1 MALLFG
7 SVIIFPYIV
16 LSLKTYIMENVKQLL
31 PKEGREIITKA
42 LQSYQHSLELMNC
55 EEYDS
60 LNDEHFDC
68 YGLIG
73 LMQYDVEI
81 SLPKEIKECFVSKY
95 NVDFPMCGEVK
106 RMYPIKEES
115 EWVTIIKG
123 DFSFVD
129 DGVHGR
135 ECYVNSIVSITKHLR
150 VHMNRVID
158 EIENDGGGY
167 VVVEDYDGLINMNSD
182 KEFLVVDSMV
192 ESVRRQTYTEMKET
206 DGDIID
212 VVDALEVG
220 KSYERH
226 ENEIYYIRVK

>member
-1 MALLFG
+1 M
-7 SVIIFPYIV
+7 
-16 LSLKTYIMENVKQLL
+16 KNVKQLL
-31 PKEGREIITKA
+31 PKGSRELIKKALTLYKNSIEIINHD
-42 LQSYQHSLELMNC
+42 SNGEMIDDDIN
-55 EEYDS
+55 YD
-60 LNDEHFDC
+60 HFDC
-68 YGLIG
+68 IGLIG
-73 LMQYDVEI
+73 MMDYDVEVI
-81 SLPKEIKECFVSKY
+81 LPNESKEYFSGKHG
-95 NVDFPMCGEVK
+95 VDFPMFGEVK

-135 ECYVNSIVSITKHLR
+135 ECYVNSIVSIEKHLR
-150 VHMNRVID
+150 YDMGQVID
-158 EIENDGGGY
+158 DIENDGGGY
-167 VVVEDYDGLINMNSD
+167 VVVEDYDGNINMNSD
-182 KEFLVVDSMV
+182 KEFLVIDSMV

-206 DGDIID
+206 DGDIMD

>member
-1 MALLFG
+1 M
-7 SVIIFPYIV
+7 
-16 LSLKTYIMENVKQLL
+16 KNVKQLL
-31 PKEGREIITKA
+31 PKGCREIIIKA
-42 LQSYQHSLELMNC
+42 LQSYKHSLELMNC
-55 EEYDS
+55 GEYDT
-60 LNDEHFDC
+60 LNNEHFDC

-73 LMQYDVEI
+73 MMNYDVEI
-81 SLPKEIKECFVSKY
+81 TLPKQDVEDFGQY
-95 NVDFPMCGEVK
+95 NVDFPMFGEVK

-158 EIENDGGGY
+158 EIENDSYGY
-167 VVVEDYDGLINMNSD
+167 VVVEDYDGNIEMNRED
-182 KEFLVVDSMV
+182 EREFLVIDSMV

-206 DGDIID
+206 DGDIMD

>member
-1 MALLFG
+1 M
-7 SVIIFPYIV
+7 
-16 LSLKTYIMENVKQLL
+16 KNVKQLL
-31 PKEGREIITKA
+31 PKGSKELIKKALTLYKNSIEIINRDG
-42 LQSYQHSLELMNC
+42 EGEMIDDDIN
-55 EEYDS
+55 YD
-60 LNDEHFDC
+60 HFDC
-68 YGLIG
+68 IGLIG
-73 LMQYDVEI
+73 MMNYDVEVT
-81 SLPKEIKECFVSKY
+81 LPNESKEYFSGKH
-95 NVDFPMCGEVK
+95 NVDFPMFGEVE

-123 DFSFVD
+123 DFSFID

-158 EIENDGGGY
+158 DIENDGGGY
-167 VVVEDYDGLINMNSD
+167 VVVEDYDGNIEMNLED
-182 KEFLVVDSMV
+182 KKEFLVIDSMV
-192 ESVRRQTYTEMKET
+192 DSVRRQTYTEMKET
-206 DGDIID
+206 DGDMMD

>member
-1 MALLFG
+1 MN
-7 SVIIFPYIV
+7 
-16 LSLKTYIMENVKQLL
+16 NVKQLL
-31 PKEGREIITKA
+31 PKGSREIIIKA
-42 LQSYQHSLELMNC
+42 LKTYQHSLDIIGNGFDENMN
-55 EEYDS
+55 
-60 LNDEHFDC
+60 NEHFDC

-73 LMQYDVEI
+73 MMDYDVEVT
-81 SLPKEIKECFVSKY
+81 LSKQDVEDFGQH
-95 NVDFPMCGEVK
+95 NVDFPMFGEVK
-106 RMYPIKEES
+106 RKYPTNEES

-123 DFSFVD
+123 DFSFID

-158 EIENDGGGY
+158 DIENDGGGY
-167 VVVEDYDGLINMNSD
+167 VVVEDYDGNIEMNLED
-182 KEFLVVDSMV
+182 KKEFLVIDSMV
-192 ESVRRQTYTEMKET
+192 DSVRRQTYTEMKET
-206 DGDIID
+206 DGDMMD

>member
-1 MALLFG
+1 M
-7 SVIIFPYIV
+7 
-16 LSLKTYIMENVKQLL
+16 KNVKQLL
-31 PKEGREIITKA
+31 PKGSRELIKKALTLYKNSIEIINHD
-42 LQSYQHSLELMNC
+42 SNGEMIDDDIN
-55 EEYDS
+55 YD
-60 LNDEHFDC
+60 HFDC
-68 YGLIG
+68 IGLIG
-73 LMQYDVEI
+73 MMNYDVEVI
-81 SLPKEIKECFVSKY
+81 LPNESKEYFSGKHG
-95 NVDFPMCGEVK
+95 VDFPMFGEVK

-135 ECYVNSIVSITKHLR
+135 ECYVNSIVSIEKHLR
-150 VHMNRVID
+150 YDMGQVID
-158 EIENDGGGY
+158 DIENDGGGY
-167 VVVEDYDGLINMNSD
+167 VVVEDYDGNINMNSD
-182 KEFLVVDSMV
+182 KEFLVIDSMV

-206 DGDIID
+206 DGDIMD